1 MSQQVLSAT
10 EPSWFHQARYGLFI
24 HFGLYSLLGGQ
35 WQGREIPGLAE
46 WISHYAQI
54 PREAYRDLAKSF
66 DPKDLDPKAL
76 AHWAK
81 DQGFRYLCL
90 TAKHHEGFALYHSQ
104 VSAFNSVEA
113 TSCGRDLVAEFA
125 QACKEAGLVFCLY
138 YSQAQDW
145 DHPDGLEAY
154 RDSGH
159 KNFERYFQEKCLPQV
174 RELLTGYGPIGM
186 VWFDTPL
193 SMTEG
198 QARELRDLV
207 KDLQPSCLINGRI
220 GHGLG
225 DYLTTQDRRLPAQP
239 LHRAWELPATLN
251 SSWGYRASDH
261 NWRTPLEVTRELLTV
276 VSRGGNEL
284 LNIGPDG
291 QGRIPE
297 GSKACLEVVG
307 SWLRQAG
314 SAVYGSDTIDNYVY
328 EAPELRFTHRPH
340 HLYIHVLDPA
350 SLAGQ
355 EIPLPNIAN
364 QAVAASWL
372 NHDGPCALRQTS
384 TLEGD
389 SYWGLRVPEKLD
401 PASVVLTADIQTE
414 EAEFLQE
421 SLE

>member
-1 MSQQVLSAT
+1 MSQQVLNAT
-10 EPSWFHQARYGLFI
+10 EPNWFGQARYGLFI

-66 DPKDLDPKAL
+66 DPKELDPKAL
-76 AHWAK
+76 VHWAK

-90 TAKHHEGFALYHSQ
+90 TAKHHEGFTLYHSK

-113 TSCGRDLVAEFA
+113 SPCGRDLVAEFA
-125 QACKEAGLVFCLY
+125 QACQEAGLVFCLY

-154 RDSGH
+154 RDSGQ
-159 KNFERYFQEKCLPQV
+159 KNFEAYFQEKCLPQV
-174 RELLTGYGPIGM
+174 KELLTGYGPIGM

-193 SMTEG
+193 SMTENE
-198 QARELRDLV
+198 ARELRKLV
-207 KDLQPSCLINGRI
+207 KDLQPACLINGRI

-261 NWRTPLEVTRELLTV
+261 NWRSPLEVTRELLTV

-297 GSKACLEVVG
+297 GSKTCLEVVG

-314 SAVYGSDTIDNYVY
+314 SAVYGCDTIDNYVY

-364 QAVAASWL
+364 QAVAANWL
-372 NHDGPCALRQTS
+372 NHDGPCALRQTN

>member
-10 EPSWFHQARYGLFI
+10 EPSWFGQARYGLFI

-154 RDSGH
+154 RDSGQ
-159 KNFERYFQEKCLPQV
+159 KNFEAYFQEKCLPQV

-207 KDLQPSCLINGRI
+207 KDLQPACLINGRI

-284 LNIGPDG
+284 LNIGPDV

-297 GSKACLEVVG
+297 GSKTCLEVVG

-314 SAVYGSDTIDNYVY
+314 SAVYGCDTIDNYVY

-364 QAVAASWL
+364 QAVAANWL
-372 NHDGPCALRQTS
+372 NHDGPCALRQTN

>member
-10 EPSWFHQARYGLFI
+10 EPSWFGQARYGLFI

-35 WQGREIPGLAE
+35 WQGREISGLAE

-154 RDSGH
+154 RDSGQ
-159 KNFERYFQEKCLPQV
+159 KNFEAYFQEKCLPQV